1 MREEPS
7 APLHAR
13 VARLASRAALAG
25 AVPGWER
32 ELALWLEEAA
42 RAGGEAV
49 MAWNSSPEEAALG
62 PLLVAAGAALTR
74 ELAHVEVRMLPSAHE
89 ALVGLLSR
97 RLVAACAQVLAYE
110 RRAIE
115 AMSGGPAPLDAST
128 TGWLQRLEA
137 YPVLAA
143 LLTRRMLDWR
153 VHVSEMLSRLAVDSE
168 LLGRTLLHGAPV
180 PVLAGVL
187 GDLGDLH
194 GGRSVAVLRFEGGL
208 HVVYKPKD
216 LRITREVQAFCA
228 FLNER
233 GLPLSL
239 HVREV
244 LCREGYTW
252 EEFVAAGPCGSAAA
266 AGRFYF
272 RMGMLVRLLQLLE
285 GRDFWLDNVVAAGEF
300 PVLVDLEMVL
310 QPRRRMSAEP
320 PVLRLA
326 EERLHESVALLGIL
340 AAPLAIAP
348 GVPAED
354 VGALAPPRVF
364 MSPLRRGH
372 ARWTHEA
379 HAPMLAGEP
388 VKAVEHLEDLL
399 AGYRAMHAR
408 LLASR
413 HELLEA
419 GSPLSRMAGP
429 PVRYIHRDTWS
440 CHRLIQAG
448 LAPALLS
455 QRERR
460 EEAFS
465 SLLRVAR
472 AHPEAEA
479 EGRVVRAEVDA
490 MRWLDVPYFLCRADG
505 DALLG
510 ADGQLLQEGFFEG
523 DAFSRLRRRIR
534 ELDGFP
540 LGRHEDLLRSTL
552 ATGRHSLA
560 PSEPVRAEEDVSPD
574 WLAEAIGVGDTLLG
588 EAISEGGALAW
599 LGMTYQPLHDLWRL
613 DVLPADVLT
622 GSAGIALVLANL
634 YRVSG
639 LERFRAAALGALEP
653 VRWAV
658 AHAGSATAPLVETGA
673 FRGLGAQLHALHHC
687 GLVLDAPELQE
698 LARARL
704 AALPLEALLARTSL
718 DVVSGM
724 TGLLLVL
731 LASDERGAARL
742 VVEVLEQRL
751 VTDAV
756 PPPWPGAR
764 TLDGL
769 PPLAEGLELCA
780 GRVEKRLGSAPR
792 WRRPVP
798 RERDTLG
805 ALLTQLAVARER
817 GQPGGSLRPRVLS
830 ALEEAHAASS
840 VAVQLDAIE
849 LALDAAQ
856 TWEDAV
862 LTSRARRF
870 GAALLARRRLRGR
883 WFPERLGADAH
894 HLSAIWG
901 LSAVAHAFLRLHEP
915 RVPSPRLLA
924 PP

>member
-1 MREEPS
+1 M
-7 APLHAR
+7 
-13 VARLASRAALAG
+13 ARLATRAALVG

-42 RAGGEAV
+42 RADDEAV
-49 MAWNSSPEEAALG
+49 MAWNASPEEAALG
-62 PLLVAAGAALTR
+62 PLLVAAGEALSR
-74 ELAHVEVRMLPSAHE
+74 QLAHVDVRMLPSAHG

-115 AMSGGPAPLDAST
+115 AVSGGPAALDASPK
-128 TGWLQRLEA
+128 GWLQRLEA

-143 LLTRRMLDWR
+143 LLTRCMQDWR
-153 VHVSEMLSRLAVDSE
+153 VHVLEMLSRLAVDSE
-168 LLGRTLLHGAPV
+168 LLGRTLLRGAPV

-187 GDLGDLH
+187 GDLGDPH
-194 GGRSVAVLRFEGGL
+194 GGRSVAVLEFEGGL
-208 HVVYKPKD
+208 HAVYKPKD

-244 LCREGYTW
+244 LCRDGYTW
-252 EEFVAAGPCGSAAA
+252 EEFVAAGPCPSAAA
-266 AGRFYF
+266 AERFYF

-285 GRDFWLDNVVAAGEF
+285 GRDLWLDNVVAAGEF

-310 QPRRRMSAEP
+310 QPRRRVSPGPLAP
-320 PVLRLA
+320 RLA

-354 VGALAPPRVF
+354 VGALTPPRVF
-364 MSPLRRGH
+364 RSPLRRGH
-372 ARWTHEA
+372 ARWTRDA

-388 VKAVEHLEDLL
+388 VRAVEHLDALL
-399 AGYRAMHAR
+399 EGYRAMHAR
-408 LLASR
+408 LRASR
-413 HELLEA
+413 QELLAA
-419 GSPLSRMAGP
+419 GSPLARMARL
-429 PVRYIHRDTWS
+429 PVRYIHRNTWS

-465 SLLRVAR
+465 SLLRGAR
-472 AHPEAEA
+472 AHPEAEV

-490 MRWLDVPYFLCRADG
+490 MRWLDVPYFLCHADG

-510 ADGQLLQEGFFEG
+510 ADGQPLQEDFFEG
-523 DAFSRLRRRIR
+523 DALSRLRRRIR
-534 ELDGFP
+534 ELDAFP
-540 LGRHEDLLRSTL
+540 LGRHEELLRSTL
-552 ATGRHSLA
+552 ATGRHVLA
-560 PSEPVRAEEDVSPD
+560 PSEPVWAEEEASPD

-588 EAISEGGALAW
+588 EASSAGGALAW
-599 LGMTYQPLHDLWRL
+599 LGMTYQPLHDLWQL
-613 DVLPADVLT
+613 DVLPADMLT

-634 YRVSG
+634 YEVSG
-639 LERFRAAALGALEP
+639 LERFRTAALGALEP
-653 VRWAV
+653 VRWTV
-658 AHAGSATAPLVETGA
+658 AHSSTQPFVETGA
-673 FRGLGAQLHALHHC
+673 FRGIGAQLHVLHQC
-687 GLVLDAPELQE
+687 GIVLEAPELRA

-704 AALPLEALLARTSL
+704 AALPLEELLARTSL

-731 LASDERGAARL
+731 LASEELEAARL

-751 VTDAV
+751 ATDAA
-756 PPPWPGAR
+756 PPPWTGFR

-769 PPLAEGLELCA
+769 PPLAEGLALCA

-792 WRRPVP
+792 WQCFAS
-798 RERDTLG
+798 RESDTLG
-805 ALLTQLAVARER
+805 ALLTRLAVAREQAR
-817 GQPGGSLRPRVLS
+817 PGDSLRPRVLR
-830 ALEEAHAASS
+830 ALEEARAASS

-849 LALDAAQ
+849 LALDAAR
-856 TWEDAV
+856 TWEDAA
-862 LTSRARRF
+862 LTTRARRF

-883 WFPERLGADAH
+883 WFPERLEADAH
-894 HLSAIWG
+894 NLSAIWG

-915 RVPSPRLLA
+915 RLSSPRLLA
-924 PP
+924 PVDEAPGGRRQASS

>member
-7 APLHAR
+7 AALHAR
-13 VARLASRAALAG
+13 VARLAARAALAG
-25 AVPGWER
+25 GVPGWER

-42 RAGGEAV
+42 RAEGEAV
-49 MAWNSSPEEAALG
+49 MAWNASPEEAVLG
-62 PLLVAAGAALTR
+62 PLLAAAGAALTR
-74 ELAHVEVRMLPSAHE
+74 QLAHVDVRMLPSAHG

-115 AMSGGPAPLDAST
+115 AVSSGPAALDAST
-128 TGWLQRLEA
+128 KGWLQRLEA

-143 LLTRRMLDWR
+143 LVTRRMLDWR
-153 VHVSEMLSRLAVDSE
+153 VHVLEMLSRLAVDSE
-168 LLGRTLLHGAPV
+168 LLGKRLFHGAPV

-194 GGRSVAVLRFEGGL
+194 GGRSVAVLQFEGGL
-208 HVVYKPKD
+208 HAVYKPKD
-216 LRITREVQAFCA
+216 LRITREVQEFCA

-252 EEFVAAGPCGSAAA
+252 EEFVPPRPCESAAA

-320 PVLRLA
+320 PVSRLA
-326 EERLHESVALLGIL
+326 EEHLRESVALLGIL

-354 VGALAPPRVF
+354 VGALTPPRVF
-364 MSPLRRGH
+364 MSPLRQGH

-388 VKAVEHLEDLL
+388 VRAVEHLDALL
-399 AGYRAMHAR
+399 EGYRAMHAR
-408 LLASR
+408 LRASR
-413 HELLEA
+413 QELLEA
-419 GSPLSRMAGP
+419 GSPLARMAGL
-429 PVRYIHRDTWS
+429 PVRYIHRNTWS

-455 QRERR
+455 QQERR
-460 EEAFS
+460 EESFS
-465 SLLRVAR
+465 SLLRGAR

-479 EGRVVRAEVDA
+479 EGRVVHAEVDA
-490 MRWLDVPYFLCRADG
+490 MRWLDVPYFLCPVGG
-505 DALLG
+505 DVLLG
-510 ADGQLLQEGFFEG
+510 ADGQPLQEGFFEG
-523 DAFSRLRRRIR
+523 DALTRLRQRIR

-552 ATGRHSLA
+552 AAGRHALA
-560 PSEPVRAEEDVSPD
+560 PLEPVWAEAEDSPD

-599 LGMTYQPLHDLWRL
+599 LGMTYQPLHDLWQL

-653 VRWAV
+653 VRWAM
-658 AHAGSATAPLVETGA
+658 AHAGSTPPPFLETGA
-673 FRGLGAQLHALHHC
+673 FRGLGAQLHALHQC
-687 GLVLDAPELQE
+687 GLVLDAPELQA

-704 AALPLEALLARTSL
+704 AALPLEALLAKTSL

-731 LASDERGAARL
+731 LASDELGAARL

-751 VTDAV
+751 ATGAA
-756 PPPWPGAR
+756 PPPWPGAH

-769 PPLAEGLELCA
+769 PPLAEGLGLCA
-780 GRVEKRLGSAPR
+780 GRVEKRLGSVPR
-792 WRRPVP
+792 WRRFAPG
-798 RERDTLG
+798 ERDTPG
-805 ALLTQLAVARER
+805 ALLTRLAMVREQER
-817 GQPGGSLRPRVLS
+817 PDGSLRPRVLR
-830 ALEEAHAASS
+830 ALEEARAASA

-856 TWEDAV
+856 TWEDAA
-862 LTSRARRF
+862 LTSCARRF

-883 WFPERLGADAH
+883 WFPERLEADAH
-894 HLSAIWG
+894 QLSAIWG

-915 RVPSPRLLA
+915 RVSSPRLLA